1 MPLSL
6 ATLRLVGS
14 GSNRGKSGS
23 GQLGAP
29 AAALNLMQK
38 FPISQNFA
46 AGKLWRWENLSKR
59 ISLVFFE
66 RVSHA
71 SSSSRVCLL
80 LQIATAG
87 KLELSVE

>member
-1 MPLSL
+1 MPLRV
-6 ATLRLVGS
+6 ATLGLAGS

-23 GQLGAP
+23 GQLGAA
-29 AAALNLMQK
+29 AAALNLMQN

-66 RVSHA
+66 SLTR
-71 SSSSRVCLL
+71 
-80 LQIATAG
+80 
-87 KLELSVE
+87 K